1 MQKIIAI
8 NAGSSSLKFKLFE
21 MPEEKVIAKGLFDR
35 IGLDEG
41 KIKIS
46 YDNKESFEKKEHIE
60 NHSIAVKR
68 LLDLL
73 LNLDIIKSYAE
84 IAGVGHRVVAGG
96 EFFKKSVVVNTKVM
110 RQINELAEY
119 APIHNPANLM
129 GIKAFRKALPD
140 AISVAVFDTSF
151 HQTIPKTN
159 FLFSVPYEWYHNYGV
174 RRYGAHGT
182 SHRYVAKVA
191 AQMMKKPL
199 AELKIITCHLGAGA
213 SICAIKN
220 SKSFD
225 TSMGFTP
232 LTGITMGTRS
242 GDTDVAMI
250 SFMMQ
255 KLKMHSMP
263 EIIYD
268 LNKKSGLLGISGI
281 SSDMRDIEEKK
292 KTSERAQLAEDIFVK
307 DVVKYIGA
315 YTAEMGG
322 LDAIVFTA
330 GIGENS
336 AQIRK
341 LVMKRLSYMGIMI
354 DEERNNQRGKAE
366 FVSTPNSKVDVLMIP
381 TDEELMIAR
390 DVQVLASQNEDIH
403 SKNYVV

>member
-21 MPEEKVIAKGLFDR
+21 MPKEKVIAKGLFDR

-41 KIKIS
+41 KIKIE
-46 YDNKESFEKKEHIE
+46 YNEKQSFEKKEHIE
-60 NHSIAVKR
+60 NHSSAVKK

-73 LNLDIIKSYAE
+73 LKLDIIKNYAE
-84 IAGVGHRVVAGG
+84 ITGVGHRVVAGG
-96 EFFKKSVVVNTKVM
+96 EFFKKSVVINTKAM

-129 GIKAFRKALPD
+129 GIKAFKKILPD
-140 AISVAVFDTSF
+140 AIAVAVFDTSF
-151 HQTIPKTN
+151 HQTMPKEN
-159 FLFSVPYEWYHNYGV
+159 FLYSVPYEWYHNYGV

-182 SHRYVAKVA
+182 SHRYVASVA
-191 AQMMKKPL
+191 AEMMKKPI
-199 AELKIITCHLGAGA
+199 EKLKIITCHLGAGA
-213 SICAIKN
+213 SICAVK
-220 SKSFD
+220 KGRSFD

-242 GDTDVAMI
+242 GDTDVSMI

-268 LNKKSGLLGISGI
+268 LNKKSGLLGISGL

-292 KTSERAQLAEDIFVK
+292 KTNMRAQLAEDIFVK

-336 AQIRK
+336 SQIRE
-341 LVMKRLSYMGIMI
+341 LVMKRLSYMGITI
-354 DEERNNQRGKAE
+354 DEEKNSQRGKAE
-366 FVSTPNSKVDVLMIP
+366 FISSLDSKVAVLMIP

-390 DVQVLASQNEDIH
+390 DVQTLANQNEDTRA
-403 SKNYVV
+403 KKYVR